1 MDESNVV
8 SYTKLVAVRTA
19 KAMKSRREY
28 VQAIRKSIHE
38 NPEVC
43 TQHMCIELIN
53 RLEQA
58 VESED
63 NLLECLLLEKQKT
76 CMLMK
81 KLEEIGNG

>member
-19 KAMKSRREY
+19 KAMKSRLEHIR
-28 VQAIRKSIHE
+28 AIRKSIHE

-43 TQHMCIELIN
+43 TQDMCIELID

-58 VESED
+58 VESES

-76 CMLMK
+76 CILMK
-81 KLEEIGNG
+81 KLEGIENE

>member
-43 TQHMCIELIN
+43 TQDMCIELID

-76 CMLMK
+76 CILMK
-81 KLEEIGNG
+81 KLEGIENE

>member
-19 KAMKSRREY
+19 KAMKSRREQI
-28 VQAIRKSIHE
+28 QAIRKSIHE

-43 TQHMCIELIN
+43 TQDMCIELIN

-76 CMLMK
+76 CILMK
-81 KLEEIGNG
+81 KLEGIENE

>member
-8 SYTKLVAVRTA
+8 SYTTLVAVRTA
-19 KAMKSRREY
+19 KAMKSRREHI
-28 VQAIRKSIHE
+28 QAIRKSIDE

-43 TQHMCIELIN
+43 TQDMCIELID

-58 VESED
+58 VESES

-81 KLEEIGNG
+81 KLEGIENE

>member
-28 VQAIRKSIHE
+28 IQAIRKSIHE

-43 TQHMCIELIN
+43 TQHMCIELID

-81 KLEEIGNG
+81 KLEGIENE

>member
-1 MDESNVV
+1 MNESNVV

-19 KAMKSRREY
+19 KAMKSRKQY
-28 VQAIRKSIHE
+28 IQAIRKSMHE

-43 TQHMCIELIN
+43 TQDMCIELID

-58 VESED
+58 VERED

-76 CMLMK
+76 CILMK
-81 KLEEIGNG
+81 KLEGIENE